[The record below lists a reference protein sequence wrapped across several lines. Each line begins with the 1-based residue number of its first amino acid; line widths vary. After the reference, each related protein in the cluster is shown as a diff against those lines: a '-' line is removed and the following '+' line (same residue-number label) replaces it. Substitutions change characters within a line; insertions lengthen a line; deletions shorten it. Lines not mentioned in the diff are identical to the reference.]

1 MDGHVVLTSMHPMY
15 VRHGLIAYLCTNRVY
30 EIYLRFYVRLRDDQV
45 GPLVDWFRVR
55 SAVVASAK
63 HSFEQRTSRL
73 RELRDPDMEERP
85 HVERLEMKSKSEVS
99 AEHPESMD
107 HLEHI
112 LWKRTDRIQEL
123 TITNTRK
130 RQRIE
135 NLEIKMESSTGAQDT
150 DSINRV

>member
-63 HSFEQRTSRL
+63 HSFEQCINRL
-73 RELRDPDMEERP
+73 REPEGSNRKERRRA
-85 HVERLEMKSKSEVS
+85 ERLEMKSKSEVR
-99 AEHPESMD
+99 AEHPESMNR
-107 HLEHI
+107 LKVTPG
-112 LWKRTDRIQEL
+112 KRTDRLQEL
-123 TITNTRK
+123 EITNTK
-130 RQRIE
+130 
-135 NLEIKMESSTGAQDT
+135 K
-150 DSINRV
+150 